1 MKITLLIITAG
12 MAALSSSCS
21 LTSSSGTTG
30 TVPAPVVAELSKIPV
45 GRPDPAGRKNLVI
58 SPYRPYNL
66 IDVTGYKKG
75 AIAGDPSTAQKDP
88 KTGKIIESTSK
99 YFRIP

>member
-1 MKITLLIITAG
+1 MKITLLIITTG
-12 MAALSSSCS
+12 IAALLSACS
-21 LTSSSGTTG
+21 PTSSSGAG
-30 TVPAPVVAELSKIPV
+30 TVPAPEVAELSKIPV
-45 GRPDPAGRKNLVI
+45 ARPDPKGNPNMVI

-75 AIAGDPSTAQKDP
+75 DIAGDPSTAQKDP

>member
-1 MKITLLIITAG
+1 MNKTLLIITAG
-12 MAALSSSCS
+12 LASLFSACS
-21 LTSSSGTTG
+21 PSTGSG
-30 TVPAPVVAELSKIPV
+30 TVPAPEVPDLNDIPV
-45 GRPDPAGRKNLVI
+45 GRPDPTGRKNMVI

-66 IDVTGYKKG
+66 IDVKGYRSG
-75 AIAGDPSTAQKDP
+75 DIAGDPSTARTDP